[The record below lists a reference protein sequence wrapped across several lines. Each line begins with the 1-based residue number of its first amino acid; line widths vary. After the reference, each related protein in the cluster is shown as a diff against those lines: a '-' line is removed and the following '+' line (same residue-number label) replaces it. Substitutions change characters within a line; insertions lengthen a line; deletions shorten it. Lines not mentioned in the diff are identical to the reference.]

1 MLRLSGL
8 YRFPLKS
15 AVGECLSQAT
25 LDALGLVGDR
35 RWMIVDAVSG
45 RFLTQRLLPQLTQL
59 KAEWQG
65 TQALRLRLQ
74 ASRLARQP
82 MEALRTARLLAKHQA
97 FSKVAAQGL
106 LRSEAQ
112 IAQMLARAV
121 SLGARRL

>member
-1 MLRLSGL
+1 MRLSGL

-59 KAEWQG
+59 KAEWQDA
-65 TQALRLRLQ
+65 QALRLSVAGRPELVV
-74 ASRLARQP
+74 AVPDAAA
-82 MEALRTARLLAKHQA
+82 ELRGVTVW
-97 FSKVAAQGL
+97 SD
-106 LRSEAQ
+106 S
-112 IAQMLARAV
+112 
-121 SLGARRL
+121 